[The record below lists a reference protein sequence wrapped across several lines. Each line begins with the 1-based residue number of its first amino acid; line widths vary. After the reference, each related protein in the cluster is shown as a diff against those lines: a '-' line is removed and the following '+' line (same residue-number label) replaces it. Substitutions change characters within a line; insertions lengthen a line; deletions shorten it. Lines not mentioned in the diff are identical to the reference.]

1 MTSRRD
7 STKTKRLPNKTEK
20 IAACLLLLKR
30 GDDWLIP
37 EPIRSTGSADEI
49 CRCVEWHHT
58 ILPHELGGDTRPQN
72 ITPLLVEDHKIETHK
87 VTRPAI
93 RRAQRLSEAQAAH
106 HEAMRR
112 KLLGR
117 SEHGEPK
124 SRMKGRP
131 LPGTKA
137 SGLRRRMNGK
147 VERR

>member
-1 MTSRRD
+1 MTR
-7 STKTKRLPNKTEK
+7 RLPNKTEK

-37 EPIRSTGSADEI
+37 EPVRSTGSADEI

-58 ILPHELGGDTRPQN
+58 ILPHELGGDTAPQN
-72 ITPLLVEDHKIETHK
+72 ITPLLTADHLVETHK

-93 RRAQRLSEAQAAH
+93 RRTKRLAEAHGEHQ
-106 HEAMRR
+106 EAMRR
-112 KLLGR
+112 KLL
-117 SEHGEPK
+117 SKGEARKPA
-124 SRMKGRP
+124 SRMRGRP

-137 SGLRRRMNGK
+137 SGLRRRMNGR